1 VFTGDGGAN
10 EVNSP
15 FPEDQSVNFVRHVS
29 QFEKLFVERLGC
41 RKKMERLSGKTRQVQ
56 L

>member
-1 VFTGDGGAN
+1 
-10 EVNSP
+10 VNRP